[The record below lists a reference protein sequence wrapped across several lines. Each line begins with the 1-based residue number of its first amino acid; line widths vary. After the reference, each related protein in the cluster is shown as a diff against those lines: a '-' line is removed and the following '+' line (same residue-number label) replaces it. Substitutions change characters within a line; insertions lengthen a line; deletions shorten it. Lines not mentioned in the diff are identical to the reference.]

1 MASGS
6 IITWRI
12 GRSADSEI
20 HLNSATVSRRHAE
33 LTRGSDGSYYL
44 IDCGSTHGSYVWD
57 DGRWQDASHCFVKPG
72 TWMRFGKQEISLEEL
87 VSKAPNS
94 NAASV
99 SYDGGDRTVLDSRPA
114 GPVVRNP
121 QTGEIEPR

>member
-20 HLNSATVSRRHAE
+20 CLNHTSVSRRHAE
-33 LTRGSDGSYYL
+33 LTRGSDNSYYL
-44 IDCGSTHGSYVWD
+44 IDCGSSVGSFVWD
-57 DGRWQDASHCFVKPG
+57 GIGWIDASHRFLKLDD
-72 TWMRFGKQEISLEEL
+72 WLRFGDQETSLKNL
-87 VSKAPNS
+87 IAAAPRS
-94 NAASV
+94 NAGAV
-99 SYDGGDRTVLDSRPA
+99 SYDGDRTVLDSRPA

-121 QTGEIEPR
+121 QTGEIESR